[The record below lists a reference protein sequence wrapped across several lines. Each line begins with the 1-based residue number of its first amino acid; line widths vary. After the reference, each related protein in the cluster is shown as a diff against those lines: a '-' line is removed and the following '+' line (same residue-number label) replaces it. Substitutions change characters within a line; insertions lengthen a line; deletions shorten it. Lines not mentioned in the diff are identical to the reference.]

1 MSRFYNPHRSR
12 NLYAPGAE
20 KPFKLSRSKIDL
32 FVKCSR
38 CFYIDLRL
46 VTKQPPIFPFNLNLA
61 VDTLLKA
68 EFDIHREAG
77 TQHPL
82 LEKYG
87 VDARPVAHD
96 QLDEWRENFKGVQFL
111 HTPTNLIITGAID
124 DLWQDSEGESVVVD
138 YKATSRKKRITALEQ
153 NWQRGYKRQLEVY
166 QWLLRKNGYAVSDTA
181 YWVYCNGQQDRASF
195 AAKLEFDV
203 TLIAYEGDDSWVEDT
218 VKSAHVCLNADDIPA
233 AGEDCDY
240 CAYVEAVGKVTDGA
254 V

>member
-32 FVKCSR
+32 FVKCPR
-38 CFYIDLRL
+38 CFYIDRRL
-46 VTKQPPIFPFNLNLA
+46 GTGQPPGFPFNLNSA

-124 DLWQDSEGESVVVD
+124 DLWQDSEGEYVVVD
-138 YKATSRKKRITALEQ
+138 YKATSKKERITALEQ
-153 NWQRGYKRQLEVY
+153 DWHRGYKRQLEVY

-181 YWVYCNGQQDRASF
+181 YWVYCNGQKDRASF

-203 TLIAYEGDDSWVEDT
+203 TLIAYEGDDSWV
-218 VKSAHVCLNADDIPA
+218 
-233 AGEDCDY
+233 
-240 CAYVEAVGKVTDGA
+240 
-254 V
+254 